1 MHILQAQTRRIDDG
15 EEAVDL
21 GQSPGDIVILTSADT
36 EISGFAAARA
46 QLDDNFPSIRI
57 ANLMALSH
65 PYSVDLY
72 AESTLASAK
81 LIVVRLLGGRGYW
94 PYGLE
99 RLTELANANGTKLLI
114 VPGDANWDA
123 DLEATSN
130 VDVEI
135 AQTFWR
141 YCLEGGNENLRNGL
155 LHLASLIGEAE
166 PADPPRP
173 LPKAG
178 LYWPDI
184 GQPSLD
190 QIKSKWTGNGVAA
203 VVFYRSTV
211 QANATA
217 PIDAIIAEL
226 SNAGVCALP
235 IYVSSLKDA
244 ESIAVLGLIL
254 AEQSPDVVL
263 NGTAF
268 AVSKAGM
275 RHSKTPLDQPGRIVL
290 QFIMSGTSQEG
301 WSESDRGLSMKDLTM
316 HVVLPEIDGRVLTQ
330 VVSFKEEGELDPQ
343 TECRP
348 VKFVP
353 IENRIKRLANQAA
366 SWARLGI
373 TPNNDK
379 RIAIVLS
386 NYPNKDGRMA
396 NGVGLDTPASAIELL
411 QALGAD
417 GYALE
422 DAPQDSKALMD
433 MLMAGPTN
441 AFDRGR
447 LVKAKITLSDSD
459 YLKSFREL
467 PAELKDQIQER
478 WGAFSNDPTFIDGAF
493 RLSIHRFGNVVLGIQ
508 PARGYNIDPKDTYHD
523 PALVPPHNYLAYYMW
538 LRENFG
544 ADALV
549 HLGKHGNLEWLPGKA
564 LALSQTCWPDAI
576 LQGLPLVYPFIVND
590 PGEGSQAKRRSSAVI
605 IDHLMPAMTRA
616 ETYGPLSE
624 IEALI
629 DEYFLAQGVDPK
641 RVKAL
646 EKRIFEAIERHNLG
660 AELGFAPGLARQEA
674 LQRLDGYICELK
686 EMQIRDGLHI
696 LGQSPSDEQRIDTL
710 VALARVPGVL
720 GQSLHR
726 ALAADLGLDGFD
738 PLSCEPSENWTGKH
752 PIMLQAVSE
761 QQWRTNGD
769 TVERLELLA
778 KGILSGDKICP
789 DDWLQTG
796 VVLKTIEDEVAP
808 TLDSS
813 GASEIA
819 SCLTAL
825 RGAFVEPGP
834 SGAPTRG
841 RLDCLP
847 TGRNFYSVDVRAV
860 PTPTAWDLGRRSAD
874 LVAERYFQD
883 EGEWPQALAMTAW
896 GTSNMRTG
904 GDDIAQAMALIGAQP
919 IWEEMS
925 GRVTGFQVIPLSE
938 LKRPRVDV
946 TLRIS
951 GFFRDAFPHQI
962 DLFDS
967 AVRGIG
973 ALDEPEDANPIA
985 TRMKAETANL
995 VATGVS
1001 EIEAQKRAGFRVFGS
1016 MPGAYGAGLQTLIDE
1031 GIWDQRSDFS
1041 ESFLTWGGFAYGG
1054 GTEGDGA
1061 RDLLET
1067 RLGQTQLVLQNQDNR
1082 EHDILDSDD
1091 YYQFQ
1096 GGLTAAVATLS
1107 GAEPK
1112 VYHGDHSR
1120 PETPKIR
1127 TLEEELARV
1136 VRGRA
1141 ANPKWIA
1148 GVMRHG
1154 YKGAFEMA
1162 ATLDYLFAY
1171 AATTKAVKSHQFDLL
1186 YDAYFDDDDVRD
1198 FIEEHNPAALKEMAD
1213 RFLEA
1218 IDRELW
1224 LPRRNSIFADLKNL
1238 KGETVA

>member
-21 GQSPGDIVILTSADT
+21 GQSPGDIVILTAADT

-46 QLDDNFPSIRI
+46 QLDEAFPSVRI

-72 AESTLASAK
+72 VENTLASAK
-81 LIVVRLLGGRGYW
+81 LVVVRLLGGRGYW
-94 PYGLE
+94 SYGLE
-99 RLTELANANGTKLLI
+99 RLSELANANGTKLLI
-114 VPGDANWDA
+114 VPGDGNWDV
-123 DLEATSN
+123 DLESTTN
-130 VDVEI
+130 VAHRA
-135 AQTFWR
+135 AQIFWH
-141 YCLEGGNENLRNGL
+141 YCLEGGNENLRNAL
-155 LHLASLIGEAE
+155 KHLAGLIGEAE
-166 PADPPRP
+166 PVDPPRP

-178 LYWPDI
+178 LYWP
-184 GQPSLD
+184 GLSQPSLT
-190 QIKSKWTGNGVAA
+190 QIKETWTGQSVAA
-203 VVFYRSTV
+203 LVFYRSTL

-226 SNAGVCALP
+226 SSVGMCALP

-244 ESIAVLGLIL
+244 ESVAVLNSIF
-254 AEQSPDVVL
+254 ADQKPEIVL

-268 AVSKAGM
+268 AVSKAGV
-275 RHSKTPLDQPGRIVL
+275 RHSETPLDAPGQAVM

-330 VVSFKEEGELDPQ
+330 VVSFKEEGDLDPL

-348 VKFVP
+348 VRFVP
-353 IENRIKRLANQAA
+353 IENRITRLAKQAA
-366 SWARLGI
+366 SWARLSFAK
-373 TPNNDK
+373 NSEKN
-379 RIAIVLS
+379 IAVILS

-396 NGVGLDTPASAIELL
+396 NGVGLDTPASAINLL
-411 QALGAD
+411 NALADDGYNAD
-417 GYALE
+417 G
-422 DAPQDSKALMD
+422 APDDSKSLMD

-441 AFDRGR
+441 AFDRSR
-447 LVKAKITLSDSD
+447 LLEAENTLNGAD
-459 YLKSFREL
+459 YLKYFKEL
-467 PAELKDQIQER
+467 PILLQDQIQER
-478 WGAFSNDPTFIDGAF
+478 WGVYSDDPAFIDGFF
-493 RLSIHRFGNVVLGIQ
+493 RLAIHRFGNVVLGVQ
-508 PARGYNIDPKDTYHD
+508 PARGYNINPKDTYHD
-523 PALVPPHNYLAYYMW
+523 PALVPPHNYLAYYIW
-538 LRENFG
+538 LRESFG
-544 ADALV
+544 VDALV

-564 LALSQTCWPDAI
+564 LALSDMCWPDAI
-576 LQGLPLVYPFIVND
+576 LQGLPVVYPFIVND

-646 EKRIFEAIERHNLG
+646 EDRIFEAIERHNLG
-660 AELGFAPGLARQEA
+660 DELGLEPGLDRQDA

-696 LGQSPSDEQRIDTL
+696 LGESPADEQRTDTL
-710 VALARVPGVL
+710 VALARVPGATD
-720 GQSLHR
+720 QSLHR
-726 ALAADLGLDGFD
+726 ALVLDLGLGDFD
-738 PLSCEPSENWTGKH
+738 PFSCDPARKWTGDY
-752 PIMLQAVSE
+752 PMALQAVSDSN
-761 QQWRTNGD
+761 WRTNGD

-778 KGILSGDKICP
+778 KRIVSEDGACP
-789 DDWLQTG
+789 HEWLETS
-796 VVLKTIEDEVAP
+796 VVLQNLIENVAP
-808 TLDSS
+808 TLDAS
-813 GASEIA
+813 GADEIA

-825 RGAFVEPGP
+825 CGGFVEPGP

-860 PTPTAWDLGRRSAD
+860 PTPTAWDLGRRSAN

-904 GDDIAQAMALIGAQP
+904 GDDIAQAMALIGARP
-919 IWEEMS
+919 IWDELS

-967 AVRGIG
+967 AVRGVG

-985 TRMKAETANL
+985 ARMKTE
-995 VATGVS
+995 VAKLIAGGVS
-1001 EIEAQKRAGFRVFGS
+1001 KEDANKRAGFRIFGS

-1031 GIWDQRSDFS
+1031 HIWDQRSDFS
-1041 ESFLTWGGFAYGG
+1041 DSFLTWGGFAYGG
-1054 GTEGDGA
+1054 GTEGAGA
-1061 RDLLET
+1061 RDLLEA
-1067 RLGQTQLVLQNQDNR
+1067 RLSQTQLVLQNQDNR

-1120 PETPKIR
+1120 PEIPKIR

-1148 GVMRHG
+1148 GIMRHG

-1186 YDAYFDDDDVRD
+1186 YDAYFDDDDVRE
-1198 FIEEHNPAALKEMAD
+1198 FIAEHNPAALKEMAD

>member
-21 GQSPGDIVILTSADT
+21 GQSPGDIVILTAADT

-46 QLDDNFPSIRI
+46 QLDEAFPSVRI

-72 AESTLASAK
+72 VESTLAKAK
-81 LIVVRLLGGRGYW
+81 LVVVRLLGGRGYW

-123 DLEATSN
+123 DLEATTN
-130 VDVEI
+130 VDI
-135 AQTFWR
+135 DAAQTFWR

-155 LHLASLIGEAE
+155 QHLACLISEAE
-166 PADPPRP
+166 LPDPPRP

-178 LYWPDI
+178 LYWP
-184 GQPSLD
+184 GLSQPSLEQVKD
-190 QIKSKWTGNGVAA
+190 TWTGKSVAA
-203 VVFYRSTV
+203 LVFYRSTV

-217 PIDAIIAEL
+217 PIDAIIIEL
-226 SNAGVCALP
+226 SNVGVCALP
-235 IYVSSLKDA
+235 IFVSSLKDA
-244 ESIAVLGLIL
+244 ESVAVLQSIF
-254 AEQSPDVVL
+254 AEQAPDVVL

-268 AVSKAGM
+268 AVSKAGV
-275 RHSKTPLDQPGRIVL
+275 RHSETPLDMPGRTVM
-290 QFIMSGTSQEG
+290 QFIMSGTSHEG

-330 VVSFKEEGELDPQ
+330 VVSFKEEGDLDPL

-353 IENRIKRLANQAA
+353 IENRIQRFAKQAA
-366 SWARLGI
+366 CWAQLGI
-373 TPNNDK
+373 IKNSEKN
-379 RIAIVLS
+379 IAIILS

-396 NGVGLDTPASAIELL
+396 NGVGLDTPASAINLL
-411 QALGAD
+411 KALGSD
-417 GYALE
+417 GYAVE
-422 DAPQDSKALMD
+422 GAPVDSKSLMD

-441 AFDRGR
+441 AFDRDR
-447 LVKAKITLSDSD
+447 LVEAKITLDGAE
-459 YLKSFREL
+459 YLKYFNKL
-467 PAELKDQIQER
+467 PIYLQSQIQER
-478 WGAFSNDPTFIDGAF
+478 WGVFSEDPSFIEGSF
-493 RLSIHRFGNVVLGIQ
+493 RLAIHRFGNVVLGVQ

-538 LRENFG
+538 LRESFG
-544 ADALV
+544 ANALV

-564 LALSQTCWPDAI
+564 LALSDTCWPDAI
-576 LQGLPLVYPFIVND
+576 LQGLPVVYPFIVND

-646 EKRIFEAIERHNLG
+646 EERIFEAIERHNLG
-660 AELGFAPGLARQEA
+660 TELGLEPGLDRLEA

-696 LGQSPSDEQRIDTL
+696 LGQSPGGEQRTDTL
-710 VALARVPGVL
+710 VALARVPGVNE
-720 GQSLHR
+720 QSLHR
-726 ALAADLGLDGFD
+726 ALALDLGLADFD
-738 PLSCEPSENWTGKH
+738 PLSCDVSTVWNGDR
-752 PIMLQAVSE
+752 PIALQSVSDDN
-761 QQWRTNGD
+761 WRTNGD
-769 TVERLELLA
+769 TVERLEFLA
-778 KGILSGDKICP
+778 KRIVSGEDKCP
-789 DDWLQTG
+789 DDWLETSA
-796 VVLKTIEDEVAP
+796 VLERMNSEVAP
-808 TLDSS
+808 TLDVS
-813 GASEIA
+813 GANEIA
-819 SCLTAL
+819 ACVTAL
-825 RGAFVEPGP
+825 RGGFVEPGP

-860 PTPTAWDLGRRSAD
+860 PTPTAWDLGRRSAN

-904 GDDIAQAMALIGAQP
+904 GDDIAQALALIGAQP
-919 IWEEMS
+919 IWEQLS
-925 GRVTGFQVIPLSE
+925 GRVTGFHVIPLSE

-967 AVRGIG
+967 AVRSIG

-985 TRMKAETANL
+985 ARMKDEAAKL
-995 VATGVS
+995 VASGVS
-1001 EIEAQKRAGFRVFGS
+1001 ESEASKRAGFRIFGS

-1054 GTEGDGA
+1054 GAEGDGA

-1224 LPRRNSIFADLKNL
+1224 QPRRNSIFADLKNL

>member
-15 EEAVDL
+15 EDAVDL
-21 GQSPGDIVILTSADT
+21 GQSPGDIVILTAADT

-46 QLDDNFPSIRI
+46 QLDESFPSVRI
-57 ANLMALSH
+57 ANIMALSH

-72 AESTLASAK
+72 VENTLATAK
-81 LIVVRLLGGRGYW
+81 LVVVRLLGGRGYW
-94 PYGLE
+94 SYGLE

-114 VPGDANWDA
+114 VPGDVNWDS
-123 DLEATSN
+123 DLETSTN
-130 VDVEI
+130 VDAE
-135 AQTFWR
+135 AARTFWR
-141 YCLEGGNENLRNGL
+141 YCLEGGNENLRNAL
-155 LHLASLIGEAE
+155 QHLASLIDEAKL
-166 PADPPRP
+166 PDPPKP

-178 LYWPDI
+178 LYWP
-184 GQPSLD
+184 GLSQPSLG
-190 QIKSKWTGNGVAA
+190 QIKDIWTGQSVAA
-203 VVFYRSTV
+203 IIFYRSTV

-217 PIDAIIAEL
+217 PIDAMIAEL
-226 SNAGVCALP
+226 ASAGVCALP

-244 ESIAVLGLIL
+244 ESVAVLSSIMD
-254 AEQSPDVVL
+254 EQNPDVVL

-268 AVSKAGM
+268 AVSKAGI
-275 RHSKTPLDQPGRIVL
+275 RHSETPLDRPGRTVM
-290 QFIMSGTSQEG
+290 QFIMSGTSREG
-301 WSESDRGLSMKDLTM
+301 WSESDRGLSAKDLTM

-330 VVSFKEEGELDPQ
+330 VVSFKEEGDLDPL

-348 VKFVP
+348 VRFVP
-353 IENRIKRLANQAA
+353 IQNRIRRLAKQAA
-366 SWARLGI
+366 ATARLGI
-373 TPNNDK
+373 AQNLEK
-379 RIAIVLS
+379 KIAIILS
-386 NYPNKDGRMA
+386 NYPNKDGRLA
-396 NGVGLDTPASAIELL
+396 NGVGLDTPASAINLL
-411 QALGAD
+411 KALAAD
-417 GYALE
+417 GYHV
-422 DAPQDSKALMD
+422 DGTPDNSKSLMD

-441 AFDRGR
+441 AFDRDR
-447 LVKAKITLSDSD
+447 LLEAEITLDGSE
-459 YLKSFREL
+459 YLNCFKRLPVEL
-467 PAELKDQIQER
+467 QDQIQQR
-478 WGAFSNDPTFIDGAF
+478 WGAFSDDPSFIDGSF
-493 RLSIHRFGNVVLGIQ
+493 RLALHRFGNVVLGIQ

-523 PALVPPHNYLAYYMW
+523 PALVPPHNYLAYYIW
-538 LRENFG
+538 LRENFC

-564 LALSQTCWPDAI
+564 LALSETCWPDAI
-576 LQGLPLVYPFIVND
+576 LQGLPVVYPFIVND

-641 RVKAL
+641 RIKAL
-646 EKRIFEAIERHNLG
+646 EQGIFEAIERHNLG
-660 AELGFAPGLARQEA
+660 TELGLDPKLDRQET

-686 EMQIRDGLHI
+686 EMQIRDGLHV
-696 LGQSPSDEQRIDTL
+696 LGQSPGDEQRTDTL
-710 VALARVPGVL
+710 VALARVPGPSQ
-720 GQSLHR
+720 QSLHR
-726 ALAADLGLDGFD
+726 ALAFDLGLAEFD
-738 PLSCEPSENWTGKH
+738 PLSCDASATWPYDR
-752 PIMLQAVSE
+752 PIALQSVSDDS
-761 QQWRTNGD
+761 WRTNGD
-769 TVERLELLA
+769 TVERLESLA
-778 KGILSGDKICP
+778 KRIVSGQGICP
-789 DDWLQTG
+789 HDWLETSA
-796 VVLKTIEDEVAP
+796 VLQRLERDVAP
-808 TLDSS
+808 TLDTS
-813 GASEIA
+813 GANEIA

-825 RGAFVEPGP
+825 RGEFVEPGP

-860 PTPTAWDLGRRSAD
+860 PTPTAWDLGRRSAH

-883 EGEWPQALAMTAW
+883 EGEWPTALAMTAW

-904 GDDIAQAMALIGAQP
+904 GDDIAQALALIGAQP
-919 IWEEMS
+919 IWEKLS

-938 LKRPRVDV
+938 LQRPRIDV

-985 TRMKAETANL
+985 ARMKAEAVKL
-995 VATGVS
+995 MADGAS
-1001 EIEAQKRAGFRVFGS
+1001 ESEAMKRAGFRVFGS

-1041 ESFLTWGGFAYGG
+1041 DSFLTWGGFAYGG

-1061 RDLLET
+1061 RDLLES

-1107 GAEPK
+1107 GVEPR

-1186 YDAYFDDDDVRD
+1186 YDAYFEDDDVKD

>member
-21 GQSPGDIVILTSADT
+21 GQSPGDIVILTAADT
-36 EISGFAAARA
+36 EISGFAAACT
-46 QLDDNFPSIRI
+46 QLDEMFPSVRI

-72 AESTLASAK
+72 VENTLASAK
-81 LIVVRLLGGRGYW
+81 LVVVRLLGGRGYW
-94 PYGLE
+94 SYGLE
-99 RLTELANANGTKLLI
+99 RLSELANANGTKLLI

-123 DLEATSN
+123 DLESTTN
-130 VDVEI
+130 VDRDA
-135 AQTFWR
+135 AQNFWR
-141 YCLEGGNENLRNGL
+141 YCLEGGNENLRNAL
-155 LHLASLIGEAE
+155 QHLAGLIDQAE
-166 PADPPRP
+166 PIDPPRP

-178 LYWPDI
+178 LYWP
-184 GQPSLD
+184 GLVQPSLK
-190 QIKSKWTGNGVAA
+190 QIKETWTGQGVAA

-217 PIDAIIAEL
+217 PIDAIIAGL
-226 SNAGVCALP
+226 SSVGVCALP

-244 ESIAVLGLIL
+244 ESVAVLNSIF
-254 AEQSPDVVL
+254 ADQKPEIVL

-268 AVSKAGM
+268 AVSKAGV
-275 RHSKTPLDQPGRIVL
+275 RHSETPLDAPGRTVM

-301 WSESDRGLSMKDLTM
+301 WSDSDRGLSMKDLTM

-330 VVSFKEEGELDPQ
+330 VVSFKEGGDLDPL

-353 IENRIKRLANQAA
+353 IWNRINRLVKQTA
-366 SWARLGI
+366 SWARLSLAK
-373 TPNNDK
+373 NSEK
-379 RIAIVLS
+379 HIAVILS

-396 NGVGLDTPASAIELL
+396 NGVGLDTPASAINLL
-411 QALGAD
+411 SALTAD
-417 GYALE
+417 GYIV
-422 DAPQDSKALMD
+422 DGAPEDSKSLMD

-447 LVKAKITLSDSD
+447 LLDAKNTLSGAD
-459 YLKSFREL
+459 YLKFFKEL
-467 PAELKDQIQER
+467 PVLLQDQIQER
-478 WGAFSNDPTFIDGAF
+478 WGAYSDDPAFIDGSF
-493 RLSIHRFGNVVLGIQ
+493 RLAVHRFGNVVLGVQ

-564 LALSQTCWPDAI
+564 LALSDTCWPDAI
-576 LQGLPLVYPFIVND
+576 LQGLPVVYPFIVND

-646 EKRIFEAIERHNLG
+646 EERIFEAIERHNLG
-660 AELGFAPGLARQEA
+660 DELGLEPGLDRQDA

-696 LGQSPSDEQRIDTL
+696 LGQSPADEQRTDTL
-710 VALARVPGVL
+710 VALARAPGATD
-720 GQSLHR
+720 QSLQR
-726 ALAADLGLDGFD
+726 ALAFDLGLRDFD
-738 PLSCEPSENWTGKH
+738 PLSCDASMKWTGDY
-752 PIMLQAVSE
+752 PMALQAVSDSN
-761 QQWRTNGD
+761 WRTNGD

-778 KGILSGDKICP
+778 KRIVSDDGTCPHEWLETSAVLQNLMGD
-789 DDWLQTG
+789 
-796 VVLKTIEDEVAP
+796 VAP
-808 TLDSS
+808 TLDAS
-813 GASEIA
+813 GTNEIA

-825 RGAFVEPGP
+825 SGGFVEPGP

-919 IWEEMS
+919 IWEELS

-985 TRMKAETANL
+985 ARMKTEAAKL
-995 VATGVS
+995 IAGGVS
-1001 EIEAQKRAGFRVFGS
+1001 KNEANKRAGFRIFGS

-1031 GIWDQRSDFS
+1031 RIWDQRSDFS
-1041 ESFLTWGGFAYGG
+1041 DSFLTWGGFAYGG
-1054 GTEGDGA
+1054 GTEGAGA
-1061 RDLLET
+1061 RDLLEA

-1186 YDAYFDDDDVRD
+1186 YDAYFDDDDVRA